1 MTIYSYLQFFHSFP
15 FCWSDWVNS
24 TALRLSWVILSSAL
38 SGLLLNPC
46 SIFYSSVI
54 AFFSSVISLYFSYLC
69 WSFSLC
75 SFILL
80 PVWWS
85 FLWPLL
91 NSLSA
96 KLLYVSLM
104 SFGEVLSC
112 SLIWDIFVR
121 FFILVDSLCWF
132 LYSRWNNHLSTDVPT
147 LGFLQWM
154 VTQFR
159 NLWRFVQYFSNLK
172 SI

>member
-1 MTIYSYLQFFHSFP
+1 M
-15 FCWSDWVNS
+15 NS
-24 TALRLSWVILSSAL
+24 TALPLSWVIFSSAS

-54 AFFSSVISLYFSYLC
+54 VFFSSVTSLYFSYLC

-80 PVWWS
+80 PVR
-85 FLWPLL
+85 WPFYDHYWTPYQPDYLI
-91 NSLSA
+91 
-96 KLLYVSLM
+96 YVSLM

-112 SLIWDIFVR
+112 SLIWNIFLS
-121 FFILVDSLCWF
+121 FFILVDFLCWF
-132 LYSRWNNHLSTDVPT
+132 LYSRWNNHLSTSVPT
-147 LGFLQWM
+147 SDFLQGM

-159 NLWRFVQYFSNLK
+159 NLWRFVQYFSNSK
-172 SI
+172 SIELYRGFY